1 MILTKIFYLIL
12 GVSVVFAL
20 AFAWSSDR
28 KNIKYR
34 YLFIILGL
42 QLLLGYFIL
51 QSNAGVRFVSVLS
64 SGFDIILQHSHEGA
78 EFVFGSLA
86 DMDKYGF
93 VFFFNVGLSIVL
105 ISAIIGTLQHFK
117 ILPVVV
123 KYVGFLLSKITGM
136 GKMEA
141 FNAVS
146 SITVGQQEN
155 FLVYRNLLDHLPS
168 NVLYTLAATAMS
180 TVSLAI
186 AGSYMAIIDP
196 KYVCVAILLNM
207 IGTFFVL
214 HIINPYDNSDN
225 FDFDKL
231 QKDYETKKS
240 SFFEMLANYMFDG
253 FKIAVIV
260 SAVLIG
266 YIALLDLINVIF
278 TRVIGISFTQIIGY
292 IFYPLA
298 WVLNI
303 HGSETMLSSQI
314 MGTKIVTNEFVAM
327 QDLAKH
333 SKDISEHTKAV
344 VSVFL
349 VSFANF
355 SSIGVII
362 GAVQA
367 LSKDAS
373 IKIAQFGIK
382 ILYGAALVSLLSASV
397 VGFIV

>member
-1 MILTKIFYLIL
+1 MIFTKILYLIL
-12 GVSVVFAL
+12 GVVAVFLL

-42 QLLLGYFIL
+42 QLLLGYFVL
-51 QSNAGVRFVSVLS
+51 QSSVGVSFVRILS
-64 SGFDIILQHSHEGA
+64 SGFDVILQHSHEGA
-78 EFVFGSLA
+78 QFVFGNLA
-86 DMDKYGF
+86 NMDKYGF

-105 ISAIIGTLQHFK
+105 ISAIIGTLQYFR
-117 ILPVVV
+117 ILPVIVRSIGLV
-123 KYVGFLLSKITGM
+123 LSNITGM

-155 FLVYRNLLDHLPS
+155 FLVYKDLLNHLPS

-186 AGSYMAIIDP
+186 AGSYMVIIDP

-214 HIINPYDNSDN
+214 HIINPYDNLEDFN
-225 FDFDKL
+225 FDKL
-231 QKDYETKKS
+231 QKSYETKRE
-240 SFFEMLANYMFDG
+240 SFFEMLTNYMFDG

-278 TRVIGISFTQIIGY
+278 SKVIGISFTQIIGY
-292 IFYPLA
+292 VFYPLA
-298 WVLNI
+298 WILNI
-303 HGSETMLSSQI
+303 HGNEIILSSQI

-333 SKDISEHTKAV
+333 SKEISEHTKAV

-362 GAVQA
+362 GAVEA

-382 ILYGAALVSLLSASV
+382 ILYGAALVSLLSAAV

>member
-1 MILTKIFYLIL
+1 MLVTKILYLIL
-12 GVSVVFAL
+12 GVAVVFLL
-20 AFAWSSDR
+20 AFVWSSDR

-42 QLLLGYFIL
+42 QLILGYFIL
-51 QSNAGVRFVSVLS
+51 QSTAGIKFVSVLS
-64 SGFDIILQHSHEGA
+64 SGFERILQHSHEGA
-78 EFVFGSLA
+78 EFVFGNLA
-86 DMDKYGF
+86 NMDKYGF

-117 ILPVVV
+117 ILPFIV
-123 KYVGFLLSKITGM
+123 KYVGLILSKITGM

-196 KYVCVAILLNM
+196 KYVCVAIVLNM

-214 HIINPYDNSDN
+214 HIINPYDNSED
-225 FDFDKL
+225 FDFDKF
-231 QKDYETKKS
+231 QKDYETKKA

-278 TRVIGISFTQIIGY
+278 SHVIGITFTQIIGY
-292 IFYPLA
+292 VFYPLA

-303 HGSETMLSSQI
+303 HGNEVMLSSQI
-314 MGTKIVTNEFVAM
+314 MGTKIVTSEFVAM

-333 SKDISEHTKAV
+333 STEISEHTKAV
-344 VSVFL
+344 ISVFL

-373 IKIAQFGIK
+373 VKIAKFGIK

>member
-1 MILTKIFYLIL
+1 MIFTKILYLIL
-12 GVSVVFAL
+12 GVVAVFLL

-42 QLLLGYFIL
+42 QLLLGYFVL
-51 QSNAGVRFVSVLS
+51 QSSVGVSFVRILS
-64 SGFDIILQHSHEGA
+64 SGFDVILQHSHEGA
-78 EFVFGSLA
+78 QFVFGNLA
-86 DMDKYGF
+86 NMDKYGF

-105 ISAIIGTLQHFK
+105 ISAIIGTLQYFR
-117 ILPVVV
+117 ILPVIVRSIGLV
-123 KYVGFLLSKITGM
+123 LSKITGM

-155 FLVYRNLLDHLPS
+155 FLVYKDLLNHLPS

-186 AGSYMAIIDP
+186 AGSYMVIIDP

-214 HIINPYDNSDN
+214 HIINPYDNLEDFN
-225 FDFDKL
+225 FDKL
-231 QKDYETKKS
+231 QKSYETKRE

-278 TRVIGISFTQIIGY
+278 SKVIGISFTQIIGY
-292 IFYPLA
+292 VFYPLA
-298 WVLNI
+298 WILNI
-303 HGSETMLSSQI
+303 HGNEIMLSSQI

-327 QDLAKH
+327 QDLAKY
-333 SKDISEHTKAV
+333 SKEISEHTKAV

-362 GAVQA
+362 GAVEA

-382 ILYGAALVSLLSASV
+382 ILYGAALVSLLSAAV